1 MTRGSPVF
9 SPRCAE
15 PRRENTGLPRVIVYG
30 FAAAGHETGVSR
42 ARPGTAQRRSAGSA
56 VCRRSLLMDCRAF
69 APRTVASCTSHCG
82 KVAMPIWVIR
92 DLLQTAE
99 PAEQRCAVPSRAG
112 IPSCYRARIRRR
124 WSRDRGIPC
133 SAQHSAALLGR
144 LGGL

>member
-1 MTRGSPVF
+1 MASYIQNLMKHKSKAKANKTAKLYKNVDEVR
-9 SPRCAE
+9 
-15 PRRENTGLPRVIVYG
+15 
-30 FAAAGHETGVSR
+30 HEQDSSVSID
-42 ARPGTAQRRSAGSA
+42 S
-56 VCRRSLLMDCRAF
+56 
-69 APRTVASCTSHCG
+69 
-82 KVAMPIWVIR
+82 R